1 MSGSEKTRDCFCEC
15 KITHKKR
22 MFLVGFFVIGVMAAG
37 QALTNEKMP
46 EETKVI
52 VQEVVN
58 PHILRKAQ
66 IAQEEM
72 NPLLHEVYTEIDE
85 VVEEYYRELAKE
97 AKFVECYDDVSIYTK
112 LGPYEHSYIVFAYY
126 EMKIKDINTKIP
138 GLGTLYLEEDEKG
151 ELSLIRHV
159 KDENVNTLVR
169 ELMQHQDVQA
179 LTSLVKERYTAAF
192 DSDIALREAVRD
204 LRKAYETSPLR

>member
-66 IAQEEM
+66 IAQEEI
-72 NPLLHEVYTEIDE
+72 NPHCM
-85 VVEEYYRELAKE
+85 
-97 AKFVECYDDVSIYTK
+97 KFIRKSMRLWKNT
-112 LGPYEHSYIVFAYY
+112 IV
-126 EMKIKDINTKIP
+126 N
-138 GLGTLYLEEDEKG
+138 LQRRR
-151 ELSLIRHV
+151 SL
-159 KDENVNTLVR
+159 
-169 ELMQHQDVQA
+169 
-179 LTSLVKERYTAAF
+179 
-192 DSDIALREAVRD
+192 
-204 LRKAYETSPLR
+204 